1 MIGGL
6 DMSRLTITR
15 TELTEAVYQ
24 EVGLSRNESSDLLET
39 VLEKISETLI
49 TGESVKISSFG
60 TFSIRSKS
68 ERIGRN
74 PKTGIEVPI
83 TPRRV
88 INFRPSQQLKLR
100 VSGINNQNNNV
111 DTQ

>member
-1 MIGGL
+1 MTKI
-6 DMSRLTITR
+6 TITR
-15 TELTEAVYQ
+15 TELSEAVYQ

-88 INFRPSQQLKLR
+88 INFRPSQQLKLH
-100 VSGINNQNNNV
+100 VSGINN
-111 DTQ
+111 

>member
-1 MIGGL
+1 MTRI
-6 DMSRLTITR
+6 TITR
-15 TELTEAVYQ
+15 TELSEAVYQ

-100 VSGINNQNNNV
+100 VSGINN
-111 DTQ
+111 

>member
-1 MIGGL
+1 MP
-6 DMSRLTITR
+6 RVTITR
-15 TELTEAVYQ
+15 TELSEAVYQ

-60 TFSIRSKS
+60 TFSIKSKS

-100 VSGINNQNNNV
+100 VSGINNQTNNV
-111 DTQ
+111 DAQ

>member
-1 MIGGL
+1 
-6 DMSRLTITR
+6 MSRITITR
-15 TELTEAVYQ
+15 TELSEAVYQ
-24 EVGLSRNESSDLLET
+24 EVGLSRSESSDLLET

-100 VSGINNQNNNV
+100 VSGINN
-111 DTQ
+111 

>member
-1 MIGGL
+1 
-6 DMSRLTITR
+6 MSRITITR
-15 TELTEAVYQ
+15 TELSEAVYQ

-88 INFRPSQQLKLR
+88 INFRPSQQLRLR

-111 DTQ
+111 DSQ

>member
-1 MIGGL
+1 
-6 DMSRLTITR
+6 MSRITITR
-15 TELTEAVYQ
+15 TELSEAVYQ
-24 EVGLSRNESSDLLET
+24 EVGLSRSESSDLLET

-74 PKTGIEVPI
+74 PKTGVEVPI

-100 VSGINNQNNNV
+100 VSRINN
-111 DTQ
+111 

>member
-1 MIGGL
+1 
-6 DMSRLTITR
+6 MSRITITR
-15 TELTEAVYQ
+15 TELAEAVYQ

-100 VSGINNQNNNV
+100 VSGINNQTNNV
-111 DTQ
+111 DAQ

>member
-1 MIGGL
+1 
-6 DMSRLTITR
+6 MSRITITR
-15 TELTEAVYQ
+15 TELSEAVYQ

-111 DTQ
+111 DAQ

>member
-1 MIGGL
+1 
-6 DMSRLTITR
+6 MSRITITR
-15 TELTEAVYQ
+15 TELSEAVYQ

-100 VSGINNQNNNV
+100 VSGINNQNNDV
-111 DTQ
+111 GA

>member
-1 MIGGL
+1 
-6 DMSRLTITR
+6 MSRITITR

>member
-1 MIGGL
+1 
-6 DMSRLTITR
+6 MSRITITR
-15 TELTEAVYQ
+15 TELSEAVYQ

-100 VSGINNQNNNV
+100 VSGINSQNNNV
-111 DTQ
+111 DAQ

>member
-1 MIGGL
+1 
-6 DMSRLTITR
+6 MSRITITR
-15 TELTEAVYQ
+15 TELAEAVYQ

-100 VSGINNQNNNV
+100 VSGINNQNNDV
-111 DTQ
+111 DA

>member
-1 MIGGL
+1 
-6 DMSRLTITR
+6 MSRITITR
-15 TELTEAVYQ
+15 TELAEAVYQ

-60 TFSIRSKS
+60 TFSIRNKS

-100 VSGINNQNNNV
+100 VSGINSQNNNV
-111 DTQ
+111 DAQ

>member
-1 MIGGL
+1 
-6 DMSRLTITR
+6 MSRITVTR
-15 TELTEAVYQ
+15 TELAEAVYQ

-60 TFSIRSKS
+60 TFSIRNKS

-100 VSGINNQNNNV
+100 VSGINSQNNNV
-111 DTQ
+111 DAQ

>member
-1 MIGGL
+1 MPKI
-6 DMSRLTITR
+6 TITR
-15 TELTEAVYQ
+15 TELSEAVYQ
-24 EVGLSRNESSDLLET
+24 EIGLSRNESMDLLET
-39 VLEKISETLI
+39 VLEKISETLV

-74 PKTGIEVPI
+74 PKTGVEVPI

-100 VSGINNQNNNV
+100 VSRINN
-111 DTQ
+111 

>member
-1 MIGGL
+1 MIGRL
-6 DMSRLTITR
+6 DMSRITITR
-15 TELTEAVYQ
+15 TELSEAVYQ
-24 EVGLSRNESSDLLET
+24 EVGLSRSESSDLLET

-100 VSGINNQNNNV
+100 VSGINN
-111 DTQ
+111 

>member
-1 MIGGL
+1 
-6 DMSRLTITR
+6 MSRITITR
-15 TELTEAVYQ
+15 TELSEAVYQ
-24 EVGLSRNESSDLLET
+24 EVGLPRNESSDLLET

-88 INFRPSQQLKLR
+88 INFRPSQLLKLR

-111 DTQ
+111 DAQ

>member
-1 MIGGL
+1 
-6 DMSRLTITR
+6 MSRITITR
-15 TELTEAVYQ
+15 TELSEAVYQ

-100 VSGINNQNNNV
+100 VSGINNQNNDV
-111 DTQ
+111 DA

>member
-1 MIGGL
+1 
-6 DMSRLTITR
+6 MSRITITR
-15 TELTEAVYQ
+15 TELSEAVYQ
-24 EVGLSRNESSDLLET
+24 EVGLSRSESSDLLET

-74 PKTGIEVPI
+74 PKTGVEVPI

-111 DTQ
+111 DAQ